1 MMATLG
7 GPTRFANIA
16 MATGDFL
23 SLFIELYC
31 PFALQDQQLCALLQ
45 NLHEGH
51 VSRCSRIVIFLFP
64 VQLCT
69 L

>member
-1 MMATLG
+1 MATLG

-16 MATGDFL
+16 MATGDFM

-45 NLHEGH
+45 TLHEGH
-51 VSRCSRIVIFLFP
+51 VSIGVVVL
-64 VQLCT
+64 
-69 L
+69 